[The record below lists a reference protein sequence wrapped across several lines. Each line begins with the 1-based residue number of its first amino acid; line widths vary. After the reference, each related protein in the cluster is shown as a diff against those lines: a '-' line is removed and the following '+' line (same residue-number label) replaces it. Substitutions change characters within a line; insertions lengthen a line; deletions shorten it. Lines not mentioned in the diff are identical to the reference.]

1 MAQLGYVFVDRALL
15 SLALTHRSWCS
26 EHAGYPS
33 NERLEF
39 LGDSVLG
46 LAVTHC
52 IYHTYPDM
60 PEGELAKLR
69 ATVVSAATL
78 SEIAADLDLGVIV
91 RLGKG
96 EDSSGGREKGS
107 ILADALEAVVGAV
120 YLDGGWDAVHPFV
133 AQLMGERIV
142 DAVEAG
148 PGGHDHKTQLQ
159 ELVARQFDDLPAY
172 DLTDEGPDHDK
183 RFYADVRIG
192 GTVYGHGEGRSK
204 KQAEQ
209 EAAQAALASLVAFE
223 ASSDELDL
231 ESGATPLRRLH
242 SGNVDA

>member
-1 MAQLGYVFVDRALL
+1 MFADRELL
-15 SLALTHRSWCS
+15 SLALTHRSWCA
-26 EHAGYPS
+26 EHAGYRS

-39 LGDSVLG
+39 LGDAVLG

-52 IYHTYPDM
+52 IYHNYPDM

-69 ATVVSAATL
+69 ATVVSAVTL
-78 SEIAADLDLGVIV
+78 SEIAANLDLGAVV

-120 YLDGGWDAVHPFV
+120 YLDAGWDAVHPFV
-133 AQLMGERIV
+133 ARLMGDRIV

-159 ELVARQFDDLPAY
+159 ELVARRFDDIPIY
-172 DLTDEGPDHDK
+172 DLTDDGPDHDK
-183 RFYADVRIG
+183 RFFADVRIDS
-192 GTVYGHGEGRSK
+192 TVYGHGEGRSK

-209 EAAQAALASLVAFE
+209 DAAQAALASLAAFD
-223 ASSDELDL
+223 AAADALDS